1 MPGWA
6 ETAARTDPVAAA
18 DAGAAFAT
26 ANRILG
32 TLVGETGGYL
42 LTAAWTGLV
51 LVALGTAFAG
61 RWFAALGA
69 VSAALILAGLLSPL
83 DLPLVDVANFA
94 GYVLWSIWLVIFAVV
109 LELRRRHEAG
119 PRTEAVRAVR

>member
-6 ETAARTDPVAAA
+6 ETAAGTDPVAAA